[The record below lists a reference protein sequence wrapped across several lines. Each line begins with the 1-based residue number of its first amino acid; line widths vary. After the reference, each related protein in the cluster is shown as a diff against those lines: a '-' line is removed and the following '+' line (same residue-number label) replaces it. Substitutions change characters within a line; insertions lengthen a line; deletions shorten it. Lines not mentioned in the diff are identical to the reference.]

1 MKLIQQQFWMKDYD
15 ILGGGVKTYSY
26 SSYMFSGSQ
35 DPNPIYIYAAA
46 QKISN
51 LSHSAYSEQWC

>member
-1 MKLIQQQFWMKDYD
+1 MKDYD

-46 QKISN
+46 QKLSN
-51 LSHSAYSEQWC
+51 LSHSAYSEQ